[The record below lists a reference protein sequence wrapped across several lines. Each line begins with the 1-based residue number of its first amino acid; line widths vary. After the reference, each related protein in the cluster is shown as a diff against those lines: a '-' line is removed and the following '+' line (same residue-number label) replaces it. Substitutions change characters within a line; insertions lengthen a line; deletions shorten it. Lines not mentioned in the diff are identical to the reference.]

1 MHYTAVQHAGFCDTP
16 GDLTCVRAAVL
27 ACCQCLTV
35 VTMSVLSFMLVCL
48 CAQPKFLTKAER
60 AALALQ
66 RRQEE
71 AAGVRAQQDEMRRLQ
86 REQQQV
92 SWEAPGG
99 VEDGCGLP

>member
-1 MHYTAVQHAGFCDTP
+1 MRV
-16 GDLTCVRAAVL
+16 CV
-27 ACCQCLTV
+27 
-35 VTMSVLSFMLVCL
+35 
-48 CAQPKFLTKAER
+48 QPKFLTKAER

-92 SWEAPGG
+92 GQDEWHLPVSEAALLATQQHRLHA
-99 VEDGCGLP
+99 LP